1 MPARGR
7 TGGSSACVINAQP
20 TPGSVQT
27 LHYLGCDHRTGRP
40 RSTAKP
46 SELRSPWIASV
57 VAATAAT
64 ATGAAGTE
72 GIATAVAAAI
82 AAVLPAAGAGTT
94 LTATTGAIST
104 AVAATAAITTA
115 VTTTSVTA
123 ATAIAAAITTAA
135 VAAPTGAT
143 IAAAAVATTTA
154 ATGAAGFGFVDAQR
168 TAHQLGALEG
178 VDGAGLTVFI
188 SQLHEG
194 EAALAA
200 GVALEGQEAVGHL
213 AERCEQLGHVL
224 LFRAEGEVSYK
235 NAHRPRGPIRQNF
248 SARRL
253 SRLWQFGGLH
263 ATADNRNRARS
274 SCNRTWSNAVPPSL
288 RRAATTWRG

>member
-27 LHYLGCDHRTGRP
+27 LQNLGCDHRTGRP

-46 SELRSPWIASV
+46 SELTSPWIASV

-64 ATGAAGTE
+64 ATGAAGTK

-94 LTATTGAIST
+94 LTATTGAI
-104 AVAATAAITTA
+104 AVVAAATTAITT
-115 VTTTSVTA
+115 TSSVTA

-135 VAAPTGAT
+135 
-143 IAAAAVATTTA
+143 AVATAPGAPIAATAIATTTTA
-154 ATGAAGFGFVDAQR
+154 IAAGLSFVDAQR

-188 SQLHEG
+188 GQLHEG
-194 EAALAA
+194 EATLAA
-200 GVALEGQEAVGHL
+200 GIALEGQETVGDL
-213 AERCEQLGHVL
+213 T
-224 LFRAEGEVSYK
+224 EG
-235 NAHRPRGPIRQNF
+235 
-248 SARRL
+248 
-253 SRLWQFGGLH
+253 
-263 ATADNRNRARS
+263 
-274 SCNRTWSNAVPPSL
+274 
-288 RRAATTWRG
+288 

>member
-27 LHYLGCDHRTGRP
+27 VQNLGCDHRTGRP

-64 ATGAAGTE
+64 ATGAAGTK

-94 LTATTGAIST
+94 LTATAGAI
-104 AVAATAAITTA
+104 AVVAAATTAITTSS
-115 VTTTSVTA
+115 SVTA

-143 IAAAAVATTTA
+143 IAAAIATTTA
-154 ATGAAGFGFVDAQR
+154 ATGAAGFGFVDTQR
-168 TAHQLGALEG
+168 AAHQLGALEG
-178 VDGAGLTVFI
+178 VDGAGLAVFI

-235 NAHRPRGPIRQNF
+235 NAHRPRGPLRQNF
-248 SARRL
+248 SSRRL
-253 SRLWQFGGLH
+253 SRLCQFGGLH
-263 ATADNRNRARS
+263 AEAVSRSRARS
-274 SCNRTWSNAVPPSL
+274 SCKRT
-288 RRAATTWRG
+288 

>member
-27 LHYLGCDHRTGRP
+27 LQNLGCDHRTERP

-46 SELRSPWIASV
+46 SELTSPWIASV

-94 LTATTGAIST
+94 LTATAGAI
-104 AVAATAAITTA
+104 AVVAAATTAITT
-115 VTTTSVTA
+115 TSAVTA

-135 VAAPTGAT
+135 
-143 IAAAAVATTTA
+143 AAVATTPGAPIAATAIAATTA
-154 ATGAAGFGFVDAQR
+154 AIAAGLSFVDAQR

-178 VDGAGLTVFI
+178 IDRAGLTVFI
-188 SQLHEG
+188 GQLHEG
-194 EAALAA
+194 EATLAA
-200 GVALEGQEAVGHL
+200 GVALEGQETVGDL
-213 AERCEQLGHVL
+213 T
-224 LFRAEGEVSYK
+224 EG
-235 NAHRPRGPIRQNF
+235 
-248 SARRL
+248 
-253 SRLWQFGGLH
+253 
-263 ATADNRNRARS
+263 
-274 SCNRTWSNAVPPSL
+274 
-288 RRAATTWRG
+288 